1 MELIDPGRHE
11 RQLARSLRGLVEDAY
26 RRGRDDALAEA
37 DGQTG
42 RLLTVDEAAARLGV
56 TRKRVYEMLADGR
69 LERVQLGERT
79 LRTTERS
86 IIELIDAA
94 RRTTG

>member
-11 RQLARSLRGLVEDAY
+11 RQLARSLRRLVEDAY

-37 DGQTG
+37 DGRHG
-42 RLLTVDEAAARLGV
+42 RLLTVDEAATRLGV
-56 TRKRVYEMLADGR
+56 TRKRIYQMLADGR

-86 IIELIDAA
+86 VTALIDAA
-94 RRTTG
+94 RRTPR